1 MNKIIT
7 TILLLSIN
15 LVVKAQIID
24 NAYLECHYRFSYLK
38 DTLQPNEEINDY
50 MILRI
55 GKNSSKF
62 YSYNTFTV
70 DSLRQVDINSG
81 GNPTDL
87 IANKAKYGRR
97 GGSAVIFK
105 NHPGGRLTYIDHL
118 AKDYYRYEE
127 VMPVQTWSILDE
139 KKDILGYTCRK
150 AECTFRGRKYIAW
163 FTTEIPVSNGPWK
176 FWGLPGLI
184 LEVRDIAGH
193 YNFDFG
199 GINKVNNLPI
209 EIEQKQ
215 YMKTTQQKHQTTYRK
230 FLEDPIA
237 FISASSNVTITFKNE
252 NTGKPKKLKFDLME
266 R

>member
-81 GNPTDL
+81 GNPTDM

-139 KKDILGYTCRK
+139 KKIFLDT
-150 AECTFRGRKYIAW
+150 
-163 FTTEIPVSNGPWK
+163 P
-176 FWGLPGLI
+176 
-184 LEVRDIAGH
+184 AGKP
-193 YNFDFG
+193 NARFEG
-199 GINKVNNLPI
+199 
-209 EIEQKQ
+209 
-215 YMKTTQQKHQTTYRK
+215 
-230 FLEDPIA
+230 
-237 FISASSNVTITFKNE
+237 E
-252 NTGKPKKLKFDLME
+252 NTLHGLQLKFPLAMD
-266 R
+266 RGSFGACRV

>member
-1 MNKIIT
+1 M
-7 TILLLSIN
+7 
-15 LVVKAQIID
+15 
-24 NAYLECHYRFSYLK
+24 
-38 DTLQPNEEINDY
+38 
-50 MILRI
+50 
-55 GKNSSKF
+55 
-62 YSYNTFTV
+62 
-70 DSLRQVDINSG
+70 
-81 GNPTDL
+81 
-87 IANKAKYGRR
+87 
-97 GGSAVIFK
+97 
-105 NHPGGRLTYIDHL
+105 
-118 AKDYYRYEE
+118 
-127 VMPVQTWSILDE
+127 
-139 KKDILGYTCRK
+139 
-150 AECTFRGRKYIAW
+150 
-163 FTTEIPVSNGPWK
+163 
-176 FWGLPGLI
+176 I